1 MKLYRC
7 PHCGNRVFKPY
18 AYFAHKYIRLN
29 DRIAENAYGE
39 TKYWYWTME
48 CTECHWPSRF
58 VNETSHQLTVS
69 IIMGLSIIA
78 ILYFFLQYIFG
89 IPKLAI
95 AIAVF
100 VGTLCEFLR
109 TIIINRHK
117 SLMPCDPKTHKIL
130 DLQPNTRVIINS
142 PKYIKP
148 YGVYG
153 LKFKIETTDK
163 RFHEAFSDGLV
174 PAVFHPNEKGSLA
187 YNVRI
192 INRSFVPD
200 ELLFDGAKFLV
211 EDSDGIFIAK
221 GTIEKSNLDY

>member
-1 MKLYRC
+1 MDLVNY
-7 PHCGNRVFKPY
+7 
-18 AYFAHKYIRLN
+18 KYYHIFFTDANNNLPRT
-29 DRIAENAYGE
+29 I
-39 TKYWYWTME
+39 E
-48 CTECHWPSRF
+48 CKVCEKPSRF
-58 VNETSHQLTVS
+58 SGIKKDYLLVLFALVLTELIYLFVFPKTVLWVKLLM
-69 IIMGLSIIA
+69 IINIS
-78 ILYFFLQYIFG
+78 
-89 IPKLAI
+89 
-95 AIAVF
+95 
-100 VGTLCEFLR
+100 
-109 TIIINRHK
+109 TIIFLPIFFIQKNK

-153 LKFKIETTDK
+153 LKFKAETTDK

-221 GTIEKSNLDY
+221 GTIENSNLDY